1 MKKLCKTSL
10 VAYNSALSACE
21 KGSQWETALLLL
33 FQLDEVLLQPDVVTC
48 SAAISSC
55 ESSRHWEMALILFT
69 SFREQTSP
77 DVIIYGSIIAACEKG
92 KAWQEAFLL
101 FQYMLEDALRPDIII
116 CNALISSC
124 YMSAR
129 WSVAMRALQTLQDLL
144 LQASVAWR
152 HSQIMF
158 FFVRQIASLM
168 LHDQHVDGVGG
179 WGCHR
184 IAETNLLY

>member
-1 MKKLCKTSL
+1 M
-10 VAYNSALSACE
+10 
-21 KGSQWETALLLL
+21 
-33 FQLDEVLLQPDVVTC
+33 LLQPDVVTC

-69 SFREQTSP
+69 SLRGQTSP

-101 FQYMLEDALRPDIII
+101 FQYMLEDALRPDIIMY
-116 CNALISSC
+116 NALISSC

-129 WSVAMRALQTLQDLL
+129 WTVAMHALQTLQDLL

-152 HSQIMF
+152 HRAIQSQLF
-158 FFVRQIASLM
+158 RFKESSVSRSSPLVR
-168 LHDQHVDGVGG
+168 
-179 WGCHR
+179 R
-184 IAETNLLY
+184 